1 MDLFVDFDM
10 LSFWLLFALLAIF
23 FSLELVLIPP
33 ITIRY

>member
-10 LSFWLLFALLAIF
+10 LSLWLLFALLTAF
-23 FSLELVLIPP
+23 LSFEFVLIPP